1 MRCCAVCRALGM
13 PCRSVTNY
21 MSAHDTNA
29 SLTIDTYIDANGD
42 KLNNHPGSYTNDSCW
57 NFHVWNDVWMDRTD
71 LANGYGGWQSIDG
84 TPQET
89 SDSKWFSL
97 RLRDDFDHNPELW
110 FSDLLHVRNMKTS
123 WAFRQSLMLSWDCN
137 LKHF

>member
-1 MRCCAVCRALGM
+1 VFAVCRALGI

-29 SLTIDTYIDANGD
+29 SLTIDTYIDVNGE

-57 NFHVWNDVWMDRTD
+57 NFHVWNDVWMDRPD
-71 LANGYGGWQSIDG
+71 LAKGYGGWQSIDG

-89 SDSKWFSL
+89 SDSKESWHFFYSRQTWL
-97 RLRDDFDHNPELW
+97 IAYHRGYLKIFFDYLSTRDPIEIIHT
-110 FSDLLHVRNMKTS
+110 R
-123 WAFRQSLMLSWDCN
+123 
-137 LKHF
+137 KHR

>member
-1 MRCCAVCRALGM
+1 MYTPDFKSSWLRCVTVCRALGI

-29 SLTIDTYIDANGD
+29 SLTIDTYIDVNGE

-57 NFHVWNDVWMDRTD
+57 NFHVWNDVWMDRPD
-71 LANGYGGWQSIDG
+71 LAKGYGGWQSIDG

-89 SDSKWFSL
+89 SDSKESWHFFLSTTNAVDRISSISRIL
-97 RLRDDFDHNPELW
+97 VDF
-110 FSDLLHVRNMKTS
+110 
-123 WAFRQSLMLSWDCN
+123 FRWPKYVIRS
-137 LKHF
+137 K

>member
-1 MRCCAVCRALGM
+1 MNIICNIILACISLILMLVIVTVCRALGI

-29 SLTIDTYIDANGD
+29 SLTIDTYIDVNGE

-57 NFHVWNDVWMDRTD
+57 NFHVWNDVWMTRPD
-71 LANGYGGWQSIDG
+71 LPNGYGGWQSIDG

-89 SDSKWFSL
+89 SDSKEFWLIFYSQQM
-97 RLRDDFDHNPELW
+97 RFIEY
-110 FSDLLHVRNMKTS
+110 
-123 WAFRQSLMLSWDCN
+123 
-137 LKHF
+137 